1 MYFPPAAFDPGPAA
15 TVIGFALLLFLL
27 AVPYAVSALPRIA
40 PVFTRPSGLVALTL
54 LLSAVEVAAVIA
66 FHATAVHGLTLR
78 DLVPGGFQE
87 TAPEWR
93 ILVGEEPPLWLVSG
107 AVAALFATFV
117 VWAVRERARVPEPRH
132 TPLAR
137 WSGGEMLLYRASLP
151 LGLSC
156 GVAAYYLVLYPL
168 LAAHFGPL
176 TGVLVVA
183 LVSGCQYRTSGP
195 AAMLWCCVIEAG
207 LLGLYAFVLPGG
219 LAAPLLLWSLF
230 GVVLGRMAA
239 RQRLGELGDPVLE
252 VTVLDADGAPVP
264 RRED

>member
-54 LLSAVEVAAVIA
+54 FLSAVEVAAVIA
-66 FHATAVHGLTLR
+66 FHATAVHGFT
-78 DLVPGGFQE
+78 
-87 TAPEWR
+87 
-93 ILVGEEPPLWLVSG
+93 
-107 AVAALFATFV
+107 
-117 VWAVRERARVPEPRH
+117 
-132 TPLAR
+132 
-137 WSGGEMLLYRASLP
+137 
-151 LGLSC
+151 
-156 GVAAYYLVLYPL
+156 
-168 LAAHFGPL
+168 
-176 TGVLVVA
+176 
-183 LVSGCQYRTSGP
+183 
-195 AAMLWCCVIEAG
+195 
-207 LLGLYAFVLPGG
+207 
-219 LAAPLLLWSLF
+219 LWSLF